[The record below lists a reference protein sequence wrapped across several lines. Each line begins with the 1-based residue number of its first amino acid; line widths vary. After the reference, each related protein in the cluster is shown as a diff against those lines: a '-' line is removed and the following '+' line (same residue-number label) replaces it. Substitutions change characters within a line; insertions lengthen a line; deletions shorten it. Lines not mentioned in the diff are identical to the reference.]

1 MVRRIAKDM
10 PMKPKRA
17 ILAAALLLSWSAVA
31 PATVTDSSSEL
42 RQYVQARLADAA
54 GMPDAAASSYARLL
68 QAAPQDKRLALR
80 TYRQALTAG
89 NFKLASLAAQQLD
102 RLSALPSDAVLMLL
116 ADAVAAKD
124 WKRASNVVGRLERE
138 QVFAF
143 LAPVMRGWVAL
154 GQRKP
159 DPARLVAPSA
169 GSQLSNAYAR
179 DHFLL
184 IALASGR
191 TDVLA
196 DLRRLIA
203 ANDARAVRLQLAA
216 AALLV
221 RRGDTPNAVQL
232 LQGRAPELETARTA
246 IAAGRP
252 IVGAIDTPAL
262 GLSELLAQL
271 AVDVKGND
279 GRSPVSLQLARLANY
294 LAPDNAAATI
304 ATADL
309 LAANGYHDAALLVL
323 AKVPADN
330 PLAET
335 GRQQRSGILLA
346 KGDRAAAL
354 TDAQKVAARP
364 EAGAAA
370 FVELGGV
377 LSDLDRPAEAAQA
390 YQRAIDLAAAD
401 RNPSWIHVFLK
412 AGALDRAGDWSGAK
426 ILLHQANAMAPGQA
440 IILNYL
446 GYGMLDRSENL
457 AEAQAY
463 IERAS
468 GLDPNDA
475 AIADSLGWLYF
486 KRGNYA
492 GAIAALERAVSGDPG
507 QSVMNEHLG
516 DAYWAAGRR
525 IEARYAWRAALVQ
538 ADKPGAERISRKLSD
553 GPGDAL
559 TAK

>member
-1 MVRRIAKDM
+1 M
-10 PMKPKRA
+10 
-17 ILAAALLLSWSAVA
+17 
-31 PATVTDSSSEL
+31 
-42 RQYVQARLADAA
+42 
-54 GMPDAAASSYARLL
+54 
-68 QAAPQDKRLALR
+68 
-80 TYRQALTAG
+80 
-89 NFKLASLAAQQLD
+89 
-102 RLSALPSDAVLMLL
+102 
-116 ADAVAAKD
+116 
-124 WKRASNVVGRLERE
+124 
-138 QVFAF
+138 
-143 LAPVMRGWVAL
+143 
-154 GQRKP
+154 
-159 DPARLVAPSA
+159 
-169 GSQLSNAYAR
+169 
-179 DHFLL
+179 
-184 IALASGR
+184 
-191 TDVLA
+191 
-196 DLRRLIA
+196 
-203 ANDARAVRLQLAA
+203 
-216 AALLV
+216 
-221 RRGDTPNAVQL
+221 
-232 LQGRAPELETARTA
+232 
-246 IAAGRP
+246 
-252 IVGAIDTPAL
+252 
-262 GLSELLAQL
+262 
-271 AVDVKGND
+271 
-279 GRSPVSLQLARLANY
+279 LAR
-294 LAPDNAAATI
+294 
-304 ATADL
+304 
-309 LAANGYHDAALLVL
+309 
-323 AKVPADN
+323 VPVDN

-354 TDAQKVAARP
+354 VDAQKVAARP

-390 YQRAIDLAAAD
+390 YQRAIDLATAD
-401 RNPSWIHVFLK
+401 GKPSWIHVFLK
-412 AGALDRAGDWSGAK
+412 AGALDHAGDWSGAK

>member
-1 MVRRIAKDM
+1 MRRKI
-10 PMKPKRA
+10 
-17 ILAAALLLSWSAVA
+17 AVA
-31 PATVTDSSSEL
+31 ATALVIALPGAAGANISDNTSEM
-42 RQYVQARLADAA
+42 RQYVRARLSDAA
-54 GMPDAAASSYARLL
+54 GLPDAAAASYARLL
-68 QAAPQDKRLALR
+68 QASPDDKRLALR

-89 NFKLASLAAQQLD
+89 NFKLAGLAAQQLD

-124 WKRASNVVGRLERE
+124 WARASAVVSRLERE

-154 GQRKP
+154 GQRKA

-216 AALLV
+216 AALLI
-221 RRGDTPNAVQL
+221 RRGDTATAIQL
-232 LQGRAPELETARTA
+232 LQGRAPELETARAAVT
-246 IAAGRP
+246 AGRP

-271 AVDVKGND
+271 AIDVKGND

-309 LAANGYHDAALLVL
+309 LAVNGYHDAALLVL

-330 PLAET
+330 PLAEA

-346 KGDRAAAL
+346 KGDRAGAL
-354 TDAQKVAARP
+354 ADAQKAAARP
-364 EAGAAA
+364 DAGAAA

-390 YQRAIDLAAAD
+390 YQRAIDLAVAD
-401 RNPSWIHVFLK
+401 GKPSWIHVFLK
-412 AGALDRAGDWSGAK
+412 AGALDRAGDWAGAK
-426 ILLHQANAMAPGQA
+426 LLLHQANAMAPGQA

-446 GYGMLDRSENL
+446 GYGMLDHGEDL
-457 AEAQAY
+457 AEAQVY

-486 KRGNYA
+486 KRGN
-492 GAIAALERAVSGDPG
+492 
-507 QSVMNEHLG
+507 
-516 DAYWAAGRR
+516 
-525 IEARYAWRAALVQ
+525 
-538 ADKPGAERISRKLSD
+538 
-553 GPGDAL
+553 
-559 TAK
+559 

>member
-1 MVRRIAKDM
+1 MRRKI
-10 PMKPKRA
+10 
-17 ILAAALLLSWSAVA
+17 AVA
-31 PATVTDSSSEL
+31 ATALVIALPGAAGANISDNTSEM
-42 RQYVQARLADAA
+42 RQYVRARLSDAA
-54 GMPDAAASSYARLL
+54 GLPDAAAASYARLL
-68 QAAPQDKRLALR
+68 QASPDDKRLALR

-89 NFKLASLAAQQLD
+89 NFKLAGLAAQQLD

-124 WKRASNVVGRLERE
+124 WARASAVVSRLERE

-154 GQRKP
+154 GQRKA

-216 AALLV
+216 AALLI
-221 RRGDTPNAVQL
+221 RRGDTATAIQL
-232 LQGRAPELETARTA
+232 LQGRAPELETARAAVT
-246 IAAGRP
+246 AGRP

-271 AVDVKGND
+271 AIDVKGND

-309 LAANGYHDAALLVL
+309 LAVNGYHDAALLVL

-330 PLAET
+330 PLAEA

-346 KGDRAAAL
+346 KGDRAGAL
-354 TDAQKVAARP
+354 ADAQKAAARP
-364 EAGAAA
+364 DAGAAA

-390 YQRAIDLAAAD
+390 YQRAIDLAVAD
-401 RNPSWIHVFLK
+401 GKPSWIHVFLK
-412 AGALDRAGDWSGAK
+412 AGALDRAGDWAGAK
-426 ILLHQANAMAPGQA
+426 LLLHQANAMAPGQA

-446 GYGMLDRSENL
+446 GYGMLDHGEDL
-457 AEAQAY
+457 AEAQVY

-486 KRGNYA
+486 KRGNYT

-538 ADKPGAERISRKLSD
+538 ADKPSAERINRKLSD
-553 GPGDAL
+553 GPGSAM